1 MDKNIK
7 IVLAGT
13 PEFSVPIFEEVIKNF
28 NVVALVSQPD
38 KPANRGYKL
47 IETPTKQLAQKYNI
61 KLFQPEKIGQ
71 IYQELK
77 ELDYD
82 ILLTCAFGQYIP
94 TKVLDLAK
102 KASLNIHGSL
112 LPKYRGAAPIQ
123 HALWNGDDKTGIDL
137 IYMTAQMDA
146 GNIIKEATLPILD
159 TDTSDSLFAKMSE
172 LATLHITSWLN
183 EFIAGDFSE
192 TIQDESLVVLSPK
205 LLKEDA
211 FLASSLTI
219 EEAFNKIRAFSSN
232 PGAYLLINDKRLKVY
247 YATKNE
253 VKNSIK
259 LQFSNGNLYAVDYQ
273 FESKKRVT
281 LQCK

>member
-123 HALWNGDDKTGIDL
+123 HALWNGDDKTGINL

-192 TIQDESLVVLSPK
+192 TIQDESLVILSPK

>member
-1 MDKNIK
+1 MK